1 MKAIDVVKIMACGM
15 EILSKADI
23 KTEDYKHISLYEDYC
38 KMRSEG
44 HKYEYAVA
52 VLSKRYKISRSSV
65 SRLIRKFGKD
75 CQNMTPKKV

>member
-1 MKAIDVVKIMACGM
+1 MKAIDVLRICAFGM
-15 EILSKADI
+15 EILSNADI
-23 KTEDYKHISLYEDYC
+23 KTDDYRHIAMYDDYC
-38 KMRSEG
+38 RMRNEG

-75 CQNMTPKKV
+75 CQNVTPKKV